1 MNFGVLSFY
10 VKLPPQSHYPKTTT
24 NIADTNVFPPAFYN
38 NKAKPK
44 KKKKR
49 DRNFHNEIRV
59 VRF

>member
-38 NKAKPK
+38 NKAKQNK
-44 KKKKR
+44 KGIGISIMK
-49 DRNFHNEIRV
+49 
-59 VRF
+59 

>member
-38 NKAKPK
+38 NKAKQ
-44 KKKKR
+44 KR